1 MLPFLDLYFEL
12 FTYKTLNYSY
22 SRQNLLS
29 GNHSKS
35 KESVASL
42 SSNNFIQ
49 NVNQERTFNTTTRN
63 HQSTMINNFPN
74 YFRNQTSQLN
84 HSSGSGGEE
93 ILNVEN
99 NQQNIVTNNFNNTEI
114 DQEFTSLGF
123 LEFHTNPINL
133 GVNEFNTK
141 SKTLPKG
148 NGAIKKQ
155 RSRQD
160 GMLFENIESDLNL
173 SSAMARHSK

>member
-1 MLPFLDLYFEL
+1 
-12 FTYKTLNYSY
+12 
-22 SRQNLLS
+22 
-29 GNHSKS
+29 
-35 KESVASL
+35 
-42 SSNNFIQ
+42 
-49 NVNQERTFNTTTRN
+49 
-63 HQSTMINNFPN
+63 MINNFPN

-84 HSSGSGGEE
+84 QSTGDE
-93 ILNVEN
+93 II
-99 NQQNIVTNNFNNTEI
+99 NQQNIVTNNFNNTEEI
-114 DQEFTSLGF
+114 DQEMNLGF

-160 GMLFENIESDLNL
+160 GLLFDNIESDLNL

>member
-1 MLPFLDLYFEL
+1 
-12 FTYKTLNYSY
+12 
-22 SRQNLLS
+22 
-29 GNHSKS
+29 
-35 KESVASL
+35 
-42 SSNNFIQ
+42 
-49 NVNQERTFNTTTRN
+49 
-63 HQSTMINNFPN
+63 MINNFPN

-84 HSSGSGGEE
+84 QSTGEE
-93 ILNVEN
+93 LLNVEN
-99 NQQNIVTNNFNNTEI
+99 NQQNIVTNNFNNSEI
-114 DQEFTSLGF
+114 DQEFTNLGF

-160 GMLFENIESDLNL
+160 GLLFDNIESDLNL

>member
-1 MLPFLDLYFEL
+1 
-12 FTYKTLNYSY
+12 
-22 SRQNLLS
+22 
-29 GNHSKS
+29 
-35 KESVASL
+35 
-42 SSNNFIQ
+42 
-49 NVNQERTFNTTTRN
+49 
-63 HQSTMINNFPN
+63 MINNFPN
-74 YFRNQTSQLN
+74 YFRNQTTSSQLN
-84 HSSGSGGEE
+84 QSTGDEL
-93 ILNVEN
+93 LNVET
-99 NQQNIVTNNFNNTEI
+99 NQQNIVTNNFNAAEI
-114 DQEFTSLGF
+114 VDHDFTNLGF

-160 GMLFENIESDLNL
+160 GLLFDNIESDLNL

>member
-1 MLPFLDLYFEL
+1 
-12 FTYKTLNYSY
+12 
-22 SRQNLLS
+22 
-29 GNHSKS
+29 
-35 KESVASL
+35 
-42 SSNNFIQ
+42 
-49 NVNQERTFNTTTRN
+49 
-63 HQSTMINNFPN
+63 MINNFPN

-84 HSSGSGGEE
+84 QSTGEE
-93 ILNVEN
+93 LLNVEN
-99 NQQNIVTNNFNNTEI
+99 NQQNIVTNNFNDSEI
-114 DQEFTSLGF
+114 DQEFTNLGF

-155 RSRQD
+155 RSRHD
-160 GMLFENIESDLNL
+160 GILFDNIESDLNL